1 MEEASACQPYVKFF
15 VSESLQDV
23 AGGKHTPVTSPG
35 ALSTSVW
42 LVMLVVCVCGTRR
55 FVRAYVHRQ
64 LLCSRELLKI
74 DAFCIVDAGKLFF
87 CSYGTLMFQSV
98 RILDVELL
106 HADNDVLIPLYLL

>member
-42 LVMLVVCVCGTRR
+42 LVMLVVCVCVCVWNTALCAS
-55 FVRAYVHRQ
+55 VRAQ
-64 LLCSRELLKI
+64 T
-74 DAFCIVDAGKLFF
+74 AFVFT
-87 CSYGTLMFQSV
+87 GTLKS
-98 RILDVELL
+98 RCILHCRCSETFSFVVMERSCS
-106 HADNDVLIPLYLL
+106 HTGRWTASCR